1 MASKPEDDKGW
12 LEPEYGGGNPED
24 TEESRPQYPYN
35 RVIQT
40 ESGHVIELDDTPGRE
55 RIRVTHRVGSFIEML
70 PNGDVTHKTFGN
82 DYRITTSNKNVL
94 IEGYCNITVVG
105 DVVMDVQGNKIERV
119 SGDYKIECGGEF
131 VAYSHTKASVLSDLD
146 TQIAAG
152 SGEISAGD
160 VYITTGGKIYGT
172 GDMIIAG
179 GFTADMIVSKGRVD
193 AANGVSAG
201 PLGFVSVEGGL
212 TIGGPVAFPGTIST
226 IGMVNAGMSINS
238 PFANLGV
245 MKATWMTD
253 TINKSLNNAHIHVGF
268 KGPTGPPVPR
278 GLV

>member
-1 MASKPEDDKGW
+1 MSSKPEDDKGW
-12 LEPEYGGGNPED
+12 LEPEYGGGNVED
-24 TEESRPQYPYN
+24 AEESRPQYPYN

-55 RIRVTHRVGSFIEML
+55 RVRVTHRTGSYIEML
-70 PNGDVTHKTFGN
+70 PTGDVVHKTFGD
-82 DYRITTSNKNVL
+82 DYRITTRNKNVI

-105 DVVMDVQGNKIERV
+105 DVVMDIQGDKIERV

-131 VAYSHTKASVLSDLD
+131 VAYSHTKASLLSDQDALV
-146 TQIAAG
+146 AAG

-160 VYITTGGKIYGT
+160 VYLTTGGKVYT
-172 GDMIIAG
+172 
-179 GFTADMIVSKGRVD
+179 TSDMIVGGAIVGDIITSKTRVD
-193 AANGVSAG
+193 AGTGVSAG
-201 PLGFVSVEGGL
+201 PLGFVSVLGGL
-212 TIGGPVAFPGTIST
+212 SIGAPVAIPGNITT
-226 IGMVNAGMSINS
+226 IGMINAAISVNS
-238 PFANLGV
+238 PLGNFGV
-245 MKATWMTD
+245 MKAVWMTD